1 MPYIDKHER
10 DLIDHSAD
18 FTSMSGLNQFIKKVD
33 KLRDSV
39 SHSHM
44 ATHPG
49 TLNYIITRLCDYW
62 CRDYAGE
69 ANYEKY
75 NTVIGVLECVKQ
87 ELYRRQIA
95 PYEDEKCKENGD
107 VYDQRIDKVSLDGS
121 PTKQSEGH
129 KLGTP
134 TKHTTFGGITDI
146 ALGEE
151 VDE

>member
-1 MPYIDKHER
+1 MPYINKNER

-18 FTSMSGLNQFIKKVD
+18 FTGMSGLSKFLHKLD

-62 CRDYAGE
+62 CRDWQGESNYA
-69 ANYEKY
+69 KY

-87 ELYRRQIA
+87 EFYRRQIA
-95 PYEDEKCKENGD
+95 PYEDVKCEENGD
-107 VYDQRIDKVSLDGS
+107 VYGN
-121 PTKQSEGH
+121 
-129 KLGTP
+129 
-134 TKHTTFGGITDI
+134 
-146 ALGEE
+146 
-151 VDE
+151 